1 MIILWILLGYLVQ
14 MLVCAIINAAVATRI
29 PKKKWDFVKLTFLPW
44 LLLHL
49 DEVRFK

>member
-14 MLVCAIINAAVATRI
+14 VLVCAIINAAVVTRI
-29 PKKKWDFVKLTFLPW
+29 PTNGWDFVKLTFLPW

-49 DEVRFK
+49 DEVRSK